1 MQNRPR
7 PDDVTANNA
16 PAVARAAG
24 ANGAASGAEDGV
36 DAGTSLRRRAVLGMA
51 AAAGAMAALPFSAS
65 AAAAAEPGS
74 PAANPPAQG
83 EFARRFASPAA
94 PVRPKFRWWWPD
106 ALVDADEIER
116 EIDQIAAAGFG
127 GVEIAAVTHSL
138 SRPIDPVRYG
148 WGTRAW
154 TDAVETAL
162 TRARKRDLVVDLTLG
177 PAWPAAVPGITP
189 DSPGAVKELAHG
201 VAVLP
206 AGTAFAGPLPEP
218 VTAPGSGVTARTLL
232 LVQAARVAAGT
243 SPTAAPVQLD
253 LATVT
258 DLTPRASADGSL
270 EWTAPADG
278 TWLLIACWER
288 GSGQRPEGPAHTT
301 PLSYVV
307 DHFSAAGT
315 RAVID
320 YWEKHILTSRMRT
333 LLRENGGALFEDSIE
348 METHATLWTPG
359 IAAEF
364 ERRMGYALAPY
375 LPALLQTKEK
385 YVFSFDAA
393 TNKAI
398 RRDFMEVVTELY
410 VENHLRPVQDWAH
423 SLGLQLRIQPY
434 GLQTDA
440 MYKAAVLDI
449 SEGESLGFK
458 NLDDFRTLAG
468 GRDMGGKLILSNE
481 AGGTAGGAY
490 ATTWEATLKKL
501 VTQYAAGV
509 NQAVFHGFAYADAP
523 GAAWPGFA
531 AFSPYNGGT
540 GYGEAW
546 GPRQP
551 TWGHFPDIAG
561 YLSRTQQV
569 LQTGVNKV
577 DIGVLWQKGYAG
589 SGLGASWFTAD
600 GVPAGWTHLF
610 LSPRL
615 LGLPN
620 AVVKNGR
627 LAPEGP
633 AYKALLVDGDIMIG
647 REHTLQ
653 TDVAEKLIGYAR
665 KGLPVIV
672 IGDWSDGHV
681 PGMPRTGD
689 NDRLRALIRELLAQP
704 TVSNVP
710 DRPDVPQ
717 GIAAL
722 GLTRD
727 VEYAESSM
735 LLHNH
740 RADTD
745 ADYYFFANDA
755 VSKKNSTG
763 TRISHDVTLTT
774 RHADVVPYRLDAW
787 SGTIEPLAA
796 YTRLPDGR
804 LRLRITLEPG
814 ATTIIATARPGR
826 WVTGPAPQWY
836 ATSTEAAEVRR
847 AGNGKVEIRDTRPGT
862 YVTTLGDGRTLSARI
877 EDVPEPLSLTRWT
890 LTAEDW
896 TPGAT
901 ASTTSRTRRTIEL
914 DGLVPWSGIP
924 ELADSSGVGRYRT
937 TVRLGRPWT
946 GGHGATLELGEV
958 FDTYRVTVNGRHLPP
973 ADQLTTTVD
982 VGPYLRAGTNT
993 IEVEVATT
1001 LLNRLRVSNAPV
1013 FGVAQRQKY
1022 GLVGPVRLVPYGR
1035 AVADR

>member
-1 MQNRPR
+1 MQNRPGSGE
-7 PDDVTANNA
+7 TAGNEA
-16 PAVARAAG
+16 ATRAG
-24 ANGAASGAEDGV
+24 ADDGT
-36 DAGTSLRRRAVLGMA
+36 GPLSSLRRRAVLGMA
-51 AAAGAMAALPFSAS
+51 AAAGALAALPLSEGTAT
-65 AAAAAEPGS
+65 AAPAS
-74 PAANPPAQG
+74 PAGGPAAKG
-83 EFARRFASPAA
+83 AFARRFADPAA

-106 ALVDADEIER
+106 ALVDSDEIER

-138 SRPIDPVRYG
+138 SEPVDPVRHG

-162 TRARKRDLVVDLTLG
+162 RRARKRDIVVDLTLG

-201 VAVLP
+201 VTVLP
-206 AGTAFAGPLPEP
+206 AGGAYSGPLPEP
-218 VTAPGSGVTARTLL
+218 VTAPGSGVTTRTLHRAL
-232 LVQAARVAAGT
+232 AARVAAGA
-243 SPTAAPVQLD
+243 SPTATPVQLD
-253 LATVT
+253 LDTVT
-258 DLTPRASADGSL
+258 DLTSRVPADGTL
-270 EWTAPADG
+270 EWTAPDEG
-278 TWLLIACWER
+278 TWLVIACWER
-288 GSGQRPEGPAHTT
+288 GSGQRPEGPAHTS

-320 YWEKHILTSRMRT
+320 HWEEHILTSRMRA

-364 ERRMGYALAPY
+364 ERRTGYALAPY

-385 YVFSFDAA
+385 YVFAFDAV
-393 TNKAI
+393 TNKAV

-410 VENHLRPVQDWAH
+410 VENHLLPVQKWAH

-490 ATTWEATLKKL
+490 ATTWDATLKKL

-509 NQAVFHGFAYADAP
+509 NQAVFHGFAYASAP

-577 DIGVLWQKGYAG
+577 DVGVLWQKGYAG

-600 GVPAGWTHLF
+600 GVPVGWTHLF

-615 LGLPN
+615 LDLPN
-620 AVVKNGR
+620 AVVRNGV
-627 LAPEGP
+627 LAPDGP
-633 AYKALLVDGDIMIG
+633 AYKALLVDGDVMIG

-653 TDVAEKLIGYAR
+653 TDVAEKLLGYAR
-665 KGLPVIV
+665 KGLPIIV

-689 NDRLRALIRELLAQP
+689 NDRLLALIRKLLAQP

-727 VEYAESSM
+727 VEYAEPSM

-740 RADTD
+740 RADSD

-755 VSKKNSTG
+755 VSRKNSTG

-774 RHADVVPYRLDAW
+774 RHRDVVPYRLDAW
-787 SGTIEPLAA
+787 TGTIEPLAA
-796 YTRLPDGR
+796 YTRLSDGR
-804 LRLRITLEPG
+804 LRIRVTLEPG

-826 WVTGPAPQWY
+826 WATGPAPQWH
-836 ATSTEAAEVRR
+836 ATATEAAEVRR
-847 AGNGKVEIRDTRPGT
+847 AADGRPEIRDTRPGT
-862 YVTTLGDGRTLSARI
+862 YATTLGDGRTVTAVI
-877 EDVPEPLSLTRWT
+877 DDVPEPVPLTRWT

-901 ASTTSRTRRTIEL
+901 PSTTRRTRRTVEL
-914 DGLVPWSGIP
+914 DGLVPWSEIP
-924 ELADSSGVGRYRT
+924 ELADSSGIGRYRVT
-937 TVRLGRPWT
+937 LGLGRPWT

-973 ADQLTTTVD
+973 ADQVTTAVD
-982 VGPYLRAGTNT
+982 VGPYLRRGTNT

-1035 AVADR
+1035 AAAGR